1 MATEQ
6 KVRAIMIVE
15 IAGRPPEHIKEALK
29 AHVGV
34 MKTMKGVNYLS
45 ETFSDAK
52 LVDQEKE
59 IYSCFAE
66 VEIEVNNFMKLTEL
80 MFDFLPSSIEV
91 IDPDNLRFNSQEA
104 TNFLSDLS
112 GRLHKYDEIAKIAQ
126 MKNNQLMQ
134 HLQRFQQ
141 ALAQQK
147 IQSSSGDSQKIEKP
161 KQEKLTKKTTK
172 KVKKK

>member
-1 MATEQ
+1 MTEQ

-34 MKTMKGVNYLS
+34 MKTMKGIKYLS

-52 LVDQEKE
+52 LIDQEKE
-59 IYSCFAE
+59 IYSSFVE
-66 VEIEVNNFMKLTEL
+66 VEVEVDNFMKLTEL
-80 MFDFLPSSIEV
+80 MFDFLPASIEV
-91 IDPDNLRFNSQEA
+91 LEPDNLKFNSQEA

-126 MKNNQLMQ
+126 MKNQQLMQ
-134 HLQRFQQ
+134 HLQSIQKAIAEHKLKKEQ
-141 ALAQQK
+141 ATK
-147 IQSSSGDSQKIEKP
+147 
-161 KQEKLTKKTTK
+161 TKKPGKEK
-172 KVKKK
+172 KPVKKKTKKK

>member
-1 MATEQ
+1 
-6 KVRAIMIVE
+6 
-15 IAGRPPEHIKEALK
+15 
-29 AHVGV
+29 
-34 MKTMKGVNYLS
+34 
-45 ETFSDAK
+45 
-52 LVDQEKE
+52 
-59 IYSCFAE
+59 
-66 VEIEVNNFMKLTEL
+66 
-80 MFDFLPSSIEV
+80 
-91 IDPDNLRFNSQEA
+91 
-104 TNFLSDLS
+104 
-112 GRLHKYDEIAKIAQ
+112 

>member
-1 MATEQ
+1 MAEQ
-6 KVRAIMIVE
+6 KIRAVMIIE

-34 MKTMKGVNYLS
+34 MKNMKGVKYIS

-66 VEIEVNNFMKLTEL
+66 VEVEVETFLKLTEL
-80 MFDFLPSSIEV
+80 MFDFLPASIEV
-91 IDPDNLRFNSQEA
+91 LEPESLRFNSQEA
-104 TNFLSDLS
+104 TMFLSDLC

-134 HLQRFQQ
+134 HLQKIQQ
-141 ALAQQK
+141 AIAQHRMEKEK
-147 IQSSSGDSQKIEKP
+147 ITAKP
-161 KQEKLTKKTTK
+161 KKEKKAKPSKKS
-172 KVKKK
+172 KKK